1 MYWYVEKA
9 HESWGSQIACDT
21 CRRRPRL
28 QQIVRQTRP
37 GDVLFFSFSGY
48 GLQVDDM
55 DGYQD
60 EGYEEAI
67 LPTDFVDGRDGDYS
81 VICTNDLHDVPGL
94 DSVRNADKMLTGK
107 SRGWLNTVTTM

>member
-1 MYWYVEKA
+1 
-9 HESWGSQIACDT
+9 
-21 CRRRPRL
+21 
-28 QQIVRQTRP
+28 
-37 GDVLFFSFSGY
+37 
-48 GLQVDDM
+48 M

-94 DSVRNADKMLTGK
+94 DFKHDSENAEQVWG
-107 SRGWLNTVTTM
+107 

>member
-1 MYWYVEKA
+1 MWYVEKA
-9 HESWGSQIACDT
+9 HESWGSKRVT
-21 CRRRPRL
+21 CRLRPRL
-28 QQIVRQTRP
+28 QQLVRQTRP

-94 DSVRNADKMLTGK
+94 DSKEHSWKNADRKI
-107 SRGWLNTVTTM
+107 

>member
-1 MYWYVEKA
+1 MHIHIIKFLA
-9 HESWGSQIACDT
+9 PQKSHSL
-21 CRRRPRL
+21 RL

-81 VICTNDLHDVPGL
+81 VICTNDLHDVTGL
-94 DSVRNADKMLTGK
+94 DL
-107 SRGWLNTVTTM
+107 

>member
-1 MYWYVEKA
+1 
-9 HESWGSQIACDT
+9 
-21 CRRRPRL
+21 
-28 QQIVRQTRP
+28 
-37 GDVLFFSFSGY
+37 
-48 GLQVDDM
+48 M

-94 DSVRNADKMLTGK
+94 DSKEHSWKNADRKI
-107 SRGWLNTVTTM
+107 

>member
-1 MYWYVEKA
+1 MGHGFQSKITIGCWSKPF
-9 HESWGSQIACDT
+9 W
-21 CRRRPRL
+21 
-28 QQIVRQTRP
+28 
-37 GDVLFFSFSGY
+37 F
-48 GLQVDDM
+48 QVDDM

-94 DSVRNADKMLTGK
+94 DFKHDSKNAEQF
-107 SRGWLNTVTTM
+107 RGWLNQ